1 MRRATKKDIVM
12 NKTILSTTGTPLNQ
26 QDSSSCGG
34 YIALGMV
41 GNKFAVFSLLNKQ
54 VQFLSPSD
62 LKEMN
67 LKALFGALWCELH
80 YNEFDAKK
88 EEVVFN
94 HKRLATDILSA
105 CQAAGPY
112 SETAERRVGVWKMSD
127 GQLVVNGRQ
136 LWRADGTVLEHGIHE
151 GRVYP
156 VSGDVGFDLSTPM
169 ATREDVNRVL
179 AAFNSPQWIHPM
191 AGEIVLG
198 FFGMSLVSTALRR
211 RPHVLMT
218 GPAACGKST
227 VLEYVRW
234 LLGSLAY
241 GCTGPQTMA
250 AFYQSLAGTS
260 KVVVN
265 DEFEAD
271 PGKKGCKDTFEVAR
285 MSYSLQE
292 GDEGIVRG
300 TVTGKSKSYRFYSP
314 FIAAGISPGKMEPA
328 DLTRWVILEAKG
340 KPQGEKLTEAQAREF
355 GPRLARLF
363 ISRWNVFQASEDV
376 VRHCILSLGGDGR
389 MADTVGTLLA
399 SYWAF
404 VSESPAT
411 EEDAKF
417 LVSMLGIEER
427 IAVHQVS
434 DELQCLEALTSRV
447 LPFKVVD
454 GAALVTRHLSIAQAI
469 EMVCKDP
476 TGQPELVMRL
486 AQMGL
491 RVAFAKG
498 KWSLYVVNSPM
509 HQELRKLFAGTK
521 WATGGWSVVLRRLP
535 GGEESTQRIGAGLG
549 AAKVTVVDVP
559 EHLLL
564 AGNEDDMLLA
574 A

>member
-1 MRRATKKDIVM
+1 M

>member
-1 MRRATKKDIVM
+1 M
-12 NKTILSTTGTPLNQ
+12 NKTILSTNGTPLNQ
-26 QDSSSCGG
+26 QDNGALGG

-54 VQFLSPSD
+54 VQLLGPSD

-67 LKALFGALWCELH
+67 LKALFGALWCEQH

-94 HKRLATDILSA
+94 HKRLATDVLSA
-105 CQAAGPY
+105 CQAAGTY
-112 SETAERRVGVWKMSD
+112 SETAERRVGVWKMND

-169 ATREDVNRVL
+169 ATREDVNQVL

-340 KPQGEKLTEAQAREF
+340 KPQGDKLTEAQAREF

-491 RVAFAKG
+491 RVALAKG

-521 WATGGWSVVLRRLP
+521 WATGGWSLVLRRLP